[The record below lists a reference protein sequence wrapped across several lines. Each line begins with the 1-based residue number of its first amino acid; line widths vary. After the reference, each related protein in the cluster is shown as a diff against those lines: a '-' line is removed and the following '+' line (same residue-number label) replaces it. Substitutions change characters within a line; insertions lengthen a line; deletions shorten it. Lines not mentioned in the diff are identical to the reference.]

1 MFKAFQYKPILTKED
16 IQSHQKKKRAKTSNM
31 KGTISRIWQLVDEQ
45 RILLLVVL
53 AMVFLSS
60 VGMLLGPL
68 LIGRM
73 IDEQILPKNL
83 IGIGPTLILLAG
95 IYIMVSIT
103 LFLQNYWMIGIA
115 QQTVYRLR
123 TQLFEKYQ
131 RLPISF
137 FDRKQHGDLMSRM
150 TNDLDN
156 VSSTLNSTFIE
167 VFSSA
172 LILTGTFTFMM
183 ILSPLLTIVT
193 MIIIP
198 MMFLATKWIT
208 RRTGPLF
215 KKQQATLGALN
226 GMVEETISG
235 QYVVKAY
242 SQEERMIRQ
251 FEENGQ
257 RLRRTGYW
265 ANVYSGGIPKVMN
278 FLNNVSFAIVAGFGG
293 YLAYKG
299 HVTIGIVVIFVE
311 YARQFTRPL
320 NELANQFNNVLSA
333 IAGAERIFEILDEP
347 EEVEEGTKSLTKRL
361 AGNITFDHVDFKYN
375 PQKEPYILQNVN
387 FNIHSGETVALVGA
401 TGAGKTTIMQLM
413 ARFYETTS
421 GQIRIDNQPIEQI
434 SREDLRNQMAFVLQD
449 PFLFE
454 ASILENIRY
463 GRLNATDEEI
473 IEACK
478 QANAHAFIE
487 QLEDGYHHV
496 LKPEASDLSQ
506 GQKQLLS
513 IARALI
519 ADPAILL
526 LDEATSSIDTVTEL
540 HIQRALNHL
549 MKGRTSV
556 VIAHR
561 LNTVKNADRIFVMEQ
576 GQLVEQGT
584 PKELIEKQGIYYG
597 MLQQGKAIE

>member
-1 MFKAFQYKPILTKED
+1 MFKAFQYKPILTKKD

-31 KGTISRIWQLVDEQ
+31 KGTIGRIWQLVDEQ

-265 ANVYSGGIPKVMN
+265 ANGYSGGIPKVMN

-347 EEVEEGTKSLTKRL
+347 EEVEEGTKPLTKRL
-361 AGNITFDHVDFKYN
+361 TGNITFDHVDFKYN